1 MKWGLYIA
9 LVCGILSGAT
19 IFFQVPIFPSIVFPV
34 LIGIIGIIATLWT
47 LPNRAISPMLKVG
60 GVLINL
66 LPVAVGLMQW
76 MNTQ

>member
-34 LIGIIGIIATLWT
+34 LIGMIGIIATLWT
-47 LPNRAISPMLKVG
+47 LPNRTISPMLKVG
-60 GVLINL
+60 GVLINF

>member
-47 LPNRAISPMLKVG
+47 LPNRAISSMLKVG